1 MTISTDPRAEALD
14 RLPVR
19 EAVPELLRALDDRGV
34 AVLCAPPGTG
44 KTTLVPLVLAG
55 LVGGGPVR
63 RVLVAEPR
71 RIAARA
77 AARRMAWLLGERPG
91 GKVGFTVRGERQ
103 AGRGTVVEVVTTG
116 VLLQRLQRDQ
126 ELAGVDVVVLD
137 ECHERHLDADTAAA
151 FLLDVRAALR
161 PDLWLIA
168 TSATT
173 DAEGW
178 ARLLGD
184 GGTDGSG
191 SECGDGRPGKPAPVV
206 SAPGVSHPVEV
217 VWAPPERPVRPPHG
231 MRVDPALLDH
241 VAAVV
246 RRALREREGDV
257 LCFLPGV
264 GEIARVAGKLGGLDG
279 TEVLQVHG
287 RAPAAV
293 QEAVLSGA
301 DGGRRRVVLATS
313 VAESSL
319 TVPGVRIVV
328 DCGLAREPRMD
339 HARGLSALT
348 TVRASR
354 AAARQRAG
362 RAGREAPGV
371 VYRCWPEAEDARLPR
386 FPSPEIAG
394 ADLTAFA
401 LQTAC
406 WGDPDASGL
415 ALLDPPPAG
424 AMTAARETLTAIG
437 AVDTAGRATER
448 GTRMARLGLHPR
460 LARALV
466 DGAKEV
472 GARRAAEVVALL
484 SEEPPREY
492 GDDLTAAWRTARHG
506 GDPYATR
513 WRQEARRLERALT
526 PEASARPDS
535 ARGGDGPGRGEDGSA
550 RGGGGPGRGGDLR
563 GGDGPGR
570 GGDGLGRG
578 GDLRGGDGPARGE
591 DCLGRG
597 ENGPARGGGGPGRSG
612 DLRGGD
618 GPARRGDGPRRG
630 EDGPARGG
638 DGPGRGG
645 DDPAHSGG
653 GPARRGDGPGRG
665 SDLRGDGPAHGS
677 GGPSRGGDGPG
688 RGGDPRG
695 GGGPARRGDG
705 PRGGDNLPTRGSD
718 LRGGDGPARGGD
730 GPHDGDN
737 GPARGGGPHGGDS
750 LPARGSGGPHGDD
763 AVAGLMAALA
773 FPERVARRR
782 GERAYLMAAGTGAE
796 LADGSRLGG
805 APWLAVAV
813 ADRPV
818 AAASARVRLAA
829 VTDEGT
835 ARAAAA
841 ALASEGEEVRWA
853 DGDVLAHQVARLG
866 AIELVSR
873 PLTDPDPEQVR
884 RALLEGLR
892 REGTGLLRWSAQATA
907 VRQRMAFLHRELGGA
922 WPDVSDAALLD
933 RADEWLGSELA
944 RARGRADLG
953 RVDAGQALA
962 RLLPWATGEAARF
975 EELAPERIEVPSG
988 SRVRLD
994 YGADR
999 PVLAVKLQELFGWQE
1014 APRIAGGRVPLL
1026 VHLLSPAGRPAAV
1039 TADLAS
1045 FWKDGYRSVRA
1056 ELRGRY
1062 PKHPWPEDPTTAE
1075 PTRRTNTRRG
1085 R

>member
-1 MTISTDPRAEALD
+1 MARVEPPGVGRLVPAAREPHPGHGHLRLRAGLSRPVTLRTDALQS
-14 RLPVR
+14 LAVR
-19 EAVPELLRALDDRGV
+19 EAVPELLRALDDRGA

-55 LVGGGPVR
+55 LVGDGRPVR

-77 AARRMAWLLGERPG
+77 AARRMAWLLGERVGEGAARSASDRG
-91 GKVGFTVRGERQ
+91 GGRATGGRVGFTVRGERQ

-126 ELAGVDVVVLD
+126 ELAGVDVIVLD

-151 FLLDVRAALR
+151 FLLDVQATLR
-161 PDLWLIA
+161 PDLRLVA
-168 TSATT
+168 ASATT

-178 ARLLGD
+178 ARLLG
-184 GGTDGSG
+184 
-191 SECGDGRPGKPAPVV
+191 GDAEPAPIV
-206 SAPGVSHPVEV
+206 SAPGVSHPVEM
-217 VWAPPERPVRPPHG
+217 VWAPPARPVRPPHG
-231 MRVDPALLDH
+231 MRVDPALLEH
-241 VAAVV
+241 VATVV
-246 RRALREREGDV
+246 RRALRERDGDV

-264 GEIARVAGKLGGLDG
+264 GEIARVAGRLGGLTDVD
-279 TEVLQVHG
+279 VLQVHG

-293 QEAVLSGA
+293 QEAVLAGA

-319 TVPGVRIVV
+319 TVPGVRVVV

-401 LQTAC
+401 LQAAC

-437 AVDTAGRATER
+437 AVDPTGRATER
-448 GTRMARLGLHPR
+448 GSRMARLGLHPR
-460 LARALV
+460 LARALL
-466 DGAKEV
+466 DGAQAV

-484 SEEPPREY
+484 SEEPPRAY

-506 GDPYATR
+506 ADAYATR
-513 WRQEARRLERALT
+513 WGQEARRLERAVT
-526 PEASARPDS
+526 GDSPRADTPAGQPEAGAAGARADAGSGAPTAPPAGAGATRPGTGQPDVRTGPGQSHGHAEAAAPSADTPAGQPEAG
-535 ARGGDGPGRGEDGSA
+535 ARGGSA
-550 RGGGGPGRGGDLR
+550 AGRGGG
-563 GGDGPGR
+563 
-570 GGDGLGRG
+570 
-578 GDLRGGDGPARGE
+578 
-591 DCLGRG
+591 
-597 ENGPARGGGGPGRSG
+597 
-612 DLRGGD
+612 
-618 GPARRGDGPRRG
+618 
-630 EDGPARGG
+630 
-638 DGPGRGG
+638 
-645 DDPAHSGG
+645 H
-653 GPARRGDGPGRG
+653 
-665 SDLRGDGPAHGS
+665 
-677 GGPSRGGDGPG
+677 
-688 RGGDPRG
+688 
-695 GGGPARRGDG
+695 
-705 PRGGDNLPTRGSD
+705 
-718 LRGGDGPARGGD
+718 
-730 GPHDGDN
+730 
-737 GPARGGGPHGGDS
+737 
-750 LPARGSGGPHGDD
+750 DD
-763 AVAGLMAALA
+763 AVAGLVAALA

-796 LADGSRLGG
+796 LGDGSRLGD
-805 APWLAVAV
+805 ALWLAVAV

-818 AAASARVRLAA
+818 ASASARVRLAA
-829 VTDEGT
+829 VTDEDT

-841 ALASEGEEVRWA
+841 ALGSDGEEVRWA
-853 DGDVLAHQVARLG
+853 DGDVVARRVTRLG
-866 AIELVSR
+866 AIELAAR
-873 PLTDPDPEQVR
+873 PLAAPDPALVR
-884 RALLEGLR
+884 EALLEGLR
-892 REGTGLLRWSAQATA
+892 REGLGLLRWSAQATA
-907 VRQRMAFLHRELGGA
+907 VRQRMAFVHRELGEP

-933 RADEWLGSELA
+933 RTDDWLGVELD
-944 RARGRADLG
+944 RARRRADLE
-953 RVDAGQALA
+953 RVDAGLALA
-962 RLLPWATGEAARF
+962 RLMPWATGDAARF

-988 SRVRLD
+988 SRVRVE
-994 YGADR
+994 YGEGQ

-1014 APRIAGGRVPLL
+1014 TPRIAGGRVPLL

-1062 PKHPWPEDPTTAE
+1062 AKHPWPEDPGTAA
-1075 PTRRTNTRRG
+1075 PTRRTNARR
-1085 R
+1085 

>member
-1 MTISTDPRAEALD
+1 MTTPTDRRTGALD

-19 EAVPELLRALDDRGV
+19 DAVPELLRALDDRGV

-77 AARRMAWLLGERPG
+77 AARRMAWLLGERTG
-91 GKVGFTVRGERQ
+91 ERVGFTVRGERQ
-103 AGRGTVVEVVTTG
+103 AGRGTLVEVVTTG
-116 VLLQRLQRDQ
+116 VLVQRLHRDQ
-126 ELAGVDVVVLD
+126 ELTGLDVVVLD

-161 PDLWLIA
+161 PDLRLVA
-168 TSATT
+168 ASATT

-184 GGTDGSG
+184 GGPDGG
-191 SECGDGRPGKPAPVV
+191 EAPGEPAPVV

-264 GEIARVAGKLGGLDG
+264 GEIARVAGKLGGLAG
-279 TEVLQVHG
+279 AEVLQVHG

-293 QEAVLSGA
+293 QEAVLAGA
-301 DGGRRRVVLATS
+301 EGGRRRVVLATS

-319 TVPGVRIVV
+319 TVPGVRVVV

-401 LQTAC
+401 LQAAC

-424 AMTAARETLTAIG
+424 AMAAARETLTAIG
-437 AVDTAGRATER
+437 AVDAAGRATER
-448 GTRMARLGLHPR
+448 GARMARLGLHPR
-460 LARALV
+460 LARALI
-466 DGAKEV
+466 DGAEEV

-492 GDDLTAAWRTARHG
+492 GDDLAAAWRTARRG
-506 GDPYATR
+506 GDPYAAR
-513 WRQEARRLERALT
+513 WRQEARRLEQALT
-526 PEASARPDS
+526 ATRTARGTARPD
-535 ARGGDGPGRGEDGSA
+535 GR
-550 RGGGGPGRGGDLR
+550 P
-563 GGDGPGR
+563 
-570 GGDGLGRG
+570 
-578 GDLRGGDGPARGE
+578 
-591 DCLGRG
+591 
-597 ENGPARGGGGPGRSG
+597 
-612 DLRGGD
+612 
-618 GPARRGDGPRRG
+618 
-630 EDGPARGG
+630 
-638 DGPGRGG
+638 
-645 DDPAHSGG
+645 
-653 GPARRGDGPGRG
+653 
-665 SDLRGDGPAHGS
+665 
-677 GGPSRGGDGPG
+677 
-688 RGGDPRG
+688 G
-695 GGGPARRGDG
+695 GGGPAR
-705 PRGGDNLPTRGSD
+705 
-718 LRGGDGPARGGD
+718 
-730 GPHDGDN
+730 
-737 GPARGGGPHGGDS
+737 
-750 LPARGSGGPHGDD
+750 GDD
-763 AVAGLMAALA
+763 AVAGLVAALA

-796 LADGSRLGG
+796 LGDGSRLGG

-818 AAASARVRLAA
+818 ASASARVRLAA

-835 ARAAAA
+835 ARTAAA
-841 ALASEGEEVRWA
+841 ALASDGAEVRWA
-853 DGDVLAHQVARLG
+853 DGDVLARRVTRLG

-873 PLTDPDPEQVR
+873 PLAGPAPEAVR
-884 RALLEGLR
+884 QALLEGLR
-892 REGTGLLRWSAQATA
+892 REGTGLLRWSARATA
-907 VRQRMAFLHRELGGA
+907 VRQRMAFLHRALGGA
-922 WPDVSDAALLD
+922 WPDVSEAALLERLD
-933 RADEWLGSELA
+933 DWLGAELA
-944 RARGRADLG
+944 RARGRADLE
-953 RVDAGQALA
+953 RVDAGAALA

-988 SRVRLD
+988 SRVRVD
-994 YGADR
+994 YGGDR
-999 PVLAVKLQELFGWQE
+999 PVLAVKLQELFGWRE

-1045 FWKDGYRSVRA
+1045 FWKDGYHSVRA

-1062 PKHPWPEDPTTAE
+1062 PRHPWPEDPTTAE
-1075 PTRRTNTRRG
+1075 PTRRTNARR
-1085 R
+1085 